1 MNYEKLTKWLLA
13 ILFVVGVVLSV
24 YGFIVGWP
32 SDEQKWDTSLHFP
45 VDLILWGAYI
55 FAGITILSVVF
66 GVVVIGGLNNPKSLV
81 TLLIAV
87 VAMVA
92 VVGGAWVLA
101 PGTPAIG
108 YISDTPVTDFQL
120 KLTDATLILTYLSC
134 GAAILSLIIGWIV
147 GATRK

>member
-1 MNYEKLTKWLLA
+1 MKYEKLTKWLLA
-13 ILFVVGVVLSV
+13 LLFVAGVVLSV

-32 SDEQKWDTSLHFP
+32 AEEEKWDTSLHFP

-66 GVVVIGGLNNPKSLV
+66 GVVVIGGMNNPKSLV
-81 TLLIAV
+81 KLLIAV
-87 VAMVA
+87 VAIVA
-92 VVGGAWVLA
+92 VVGGAWFFA

-108 YISDTPVTDFQL
+108 YLGDPVSDFSL
-120 KLTDATLILTYLSC
+120 KLTDATLILTYASC
-134 GAAILSLIIGWIV
+134 GAAILSLVIGWIV

>member
-1 MNYEKLTKWLLA
+1 MKYEKLTKWLLA
-13 ILFVVGVVLSV
+13 LLFVAGVVLSV

-32 SDEQKWDTSLHFP
+32 AEEEKWDTSLHFP

-66 GVVVIGGLNNPKSLV
+66 GVVVIGGINNPKSLV
-81 TLLIAV
+81 KLLIAV
-87 VAMVA
+87 VAIVA
-92 VVGGAWVLA
+92 VVGGAWFFA

-108 YISDTPVTDFQL
+108 YLGDPVSDFSL
-120 KLTDATLILTYLSC
+120 KLTDATLILTYASC
-134 GAAILSLIIGWIV
+134 GAAILSLVIGWVV

>member
-1 MNYEKLTKWLLA
+1 MKYEKLTKWLLA
-13 ILFVVGVVLSV
+13 LLFVAGVVLSV

-32 SDEQKWDTSLHFP
+32 AEEEKWDTSLHFP

-66 GVVVIGGLNNPKSLV
+66 GVVVIGGINNPKSLV
-81 TLLIAV
+81 KLLIAV
-87 VAMVA
+87 VAIVA
-92 VVGGAWVLA
+92 VVGGAWFFA

-108 YISDTPVTDFQL
+108 YLGDPVSDFSL
-120 KLTDATLILTYLSC
+120 KLTDATLILTYASC
-134 GAAILSLIIGWIV
+134 GAAILSLVIGWIV

>member
-1 MNYEKLTKWLLA
+1 MKYEKLTKWLLA
-13 ILFVVGVVLSV
+13 LLFVAGVVLSV

-32 SDEQKWDTSLHFP
+32 AEEEKWDTSLHFP

-66 GVVVIGGLNNPKSLV
+66 GVVVIGGINNPKSLV
-81 TLLIAV
+81 KLLIAV
-87 VAMVA
+87 VAIIA
-92 VVGGAWVLA
+92 VVGGAWFFA

-108 YISDTPVTDFQL
+108 YLGDPVSDFSL
-120 KLTDATLILTYLSC
+120 KLTDATLILTYASC
-134 GAAILSLIIGWIV
+134 GAAILSLVIGWIV

>member
-1 MNYEKLTKWLLA
+1 MKYEKLTKWPLA
-13 ILFVVGVVLSV
+13 LLFVAGVVLSV

-32 SDEQKWDTSLHFP
+32 AEEEKWDTSLHFP

-66 GVVVIGGLNNPKSLV
+66 GVVVIGGINNPKSLV
-81 TLLIAV
+81 KLLIAV
-87 VAMVA
+87 VAIVA
-92 VVGGAWVLA
+92 VVGGAWFFA

-108 YISDTPVTDFQL
+108 YLGDPVSDFSL
-120 KLTDATLILTYLSC
+120 KLTDATLILTYASC
-134 GAAILSLIIGWIV
+134 GAAILSLVIGWIV

>member
-1 MNYEKLTKWLLA
+1 MKYEKLTKWLLA
-13 ILFVVGVVLSV
+13 LLFVAGVVLSV

-32 SDEQKWDTSLHFP
+32 AEEEKWNTSLHFP

-66 GVVVIGGLNNPKSLV
+66 GVVVIGGINNPKSLV
-81 TLLIAV
+81 KLLIAV
-87 VAMVA
+87 VAIVA
-92 VVGGAWVLA
+92 VVGGAWFFA

-108 YISDTPVTDFQL
+108 YLGDPVSDFSL
-120 KLTDATLILTYLSC
+120 KLTDATLILTYASC
-134 GAAILSLIIGWIV
+134 GAAILSLVIGWIV

>member
-1 MNYEKLTKWLLA
+1 MKYEKLTKWLLA
-13 ILFVVGVVLSV
+13 LLFVAGVVLSV

-32 SDEQKWDTSLHFP
+32 AEEEKWDTSLHFP

-66 GVVVIGGLNNPKSLV
+66 GVVVIGGMNNPKSLV
-81 TLLIAV
+81 KLLVAV
-87 VAMVA
+87 VAIVA
-92 VVGGAWVLA
+92 VVGGAWFFA

-108 YISDTPVTDFQL
+108 YLGDPVSDFSL
-120 KLTDATLILTYLSC
+120 KLTDATLILTYASC
-134 GAAILSLIIGWIV
+134 GAAILSLVIGWIV

>member
-1 MNYEKLTKWLLA
+1 MKYEKLTKWLLA
-13 ILFVVGVVLSV
+13 LLFVAGVVLSV

-32 SDEQKWDTSLHFP
+32 AEEEKWDTSLHFP

-66 GVVVIGGLNNPKSLV
+66 GVVVIGGMNNPKSLV
-81 TLLIAV
+81 KLLVAV
-87 VAMVA
+87 VAIVA
-92 VVGGAWVLA
+92 VVGGAWFFA

-108 YISDTPVTDFQL
+108 YLGDPVSDFSL
-120 KLTDATLILTYLSC
+120 KLTDATLILTYASC
-134 GAAILSLIIGWIV
+134 GAAILSLVVGWIV